1 MRIITEPSV
10 YLLGRMQLDRVELQ
24 TFLADINASE
34 WTTAGDV
41 DGDILVEVGGRT
53 CYQSWGKRRSH
64 RDHLE
69 NLIASGHLS
78 CLEHSVYTVLITGVS
93 RSLTHE
99 LIRHRHLSPSQLS
112 QRYVDES
119 VAEYIAPADLQEQID
134 EGYGE
139 WTSRWFKADFGID
152 EYLILR
158 EHHRNGAISDD
169 AWAGIEWLF
178 AVGVSHRAY
187 GVLSDHLSAKKTYVC
202 SRCGGPA
209 TLETLPLKC
218 AACGG
223 SALHGTELRKAAR
236 QAARSVLPNATETKI
251 QLTGNVRAW
260 RELLVKRG
268 SRHAEPEIRK
278 LANAILELLHGE
290 SPLLF
295 GDFTRSRLPDGT
307 DELTL
312 PPSED

>member
-1 MRIITEPSV
+1 MKIITEPSV
-10 YLLGRMQLDRVELQ
+10 YLLGRMQLDRGELQ

-53 CYQSWGKRRSH
+53 CYQSWGKGRSH
-64 RDHLE
+64 RDHLA
-69 NLIASGHLS
+69 NLIESGHLS

-119 VAEYIAPADLQEQID
+119 VAEYVCPDIIWGDPE
-134 EGYGE
+134 
-139 WTSRWFKADFGID
+139 
-152 EYLILR
+152 LR
-158 EHHRNGAISDD
+158 EL
-169 AWAGIEWLF
+169 WLT
-178 AVGVSHRAY
+178 AVMHAHTAY
-187 GVLSDHLSAKKTYVC
+187 KVLSDKLKAKLEQ
-202 SRCGGPA
+202 A
-209 TLETLPLKC
+209 TLANGRADHEWL
-218 AACGG
+218 CGRCF
-223 SALHGTELRKAAR
+223 GTGMEVRFKLGKTTDSLDLVPTGGECQSCQGKRFAKHAQTEMRKASR

-278 LANAILELLHGE
+278 LANAILDLLHKE
-290 SPLLF
+290 SPNLF
-295 GDFTRSRLPDGT
+295 GDFERYTLPDGT
-307 DELTL
+307 NEITL